1 MEHYFLLWGK
11 FGPRVSKFE
20 KSSCPVC
27 FPKTKILVPLAYRTG
42 GLFLWGVRCS
52 GASIRENARNSVLMI
67 SKVKVLRVCRLFFSV

>member
-52 GASIRENARNSVLMI
+52 GQVYDKQCEKFCAKDFKSTSLTVVQAS
-67 SKVKVLRVCRLFFSV
+67 FSV